1 VSAEFWGKPIYVYNS
16 RKVVAD
22 GFLFDLDT
30 VLTPSPKGKFV
41 FQYVTTSL
49 LEKGY
54 FNSDGSLNVANL
66 RDLLN
71 QALRVFRKKREGD
84 YFASGVIE
92 LPSGGK
98 QKIFIAQNES
108 GRFTV
113 MLPEDY

>member
-1 VSAEFWGKPIYVYNS
+1 VKEEFWGKPIYVYTS
-16 RKVVAD
+16 EDAVAD
-22 GFLFDLDT
+22 GVLFDLDT
-30 VLTPSPKGKFV
+30 ALTPSPKGKFV

-54 FNSDGSLNVANL
+54 FNADGSFNVANL

-84 YFASGVIE
+84 YFACGVIE
-92 LPSGGK
+92 LPSGSK

-108 GRFTV
+108 GRYTV

>member
-1 VSAEFWGKPIYVYNS
+1 
-16 RKVVAD
+16 
-22 GFLFDLDT
+22 
-30 VLTPSPKGKFV
+30 
-41 FQYVTTSL
+41 L

-84 YFASGVIE
+84 YFACGVIE

-108 GRFTV
+108 GRYTV

>member
-1 VSAEFWGKPIYVYNS
+1 MNEDFWGKPVYVYTS
-16 RKVVAD
+16 REAVTD
-22 GFLFDLDT
+22 GVLFDLDT
-30 VLTPSPKGKFV
+30 VLMQSPKGRSV
-41 FQYVTTSL
+41 FQFVTTGL
-49 LEKGY
+49 LAKGY
-54 FNSDGSLNVANL
+54 FNVDGSVNVTNL

-84 YFASGVIE
+84 YFASGIIE

-108 GRFTV
+108 GRYTV